1 MSKKLIVII
10 ACALFLIGMF
20 LPWEG
25 VAGILNF
32 FGVMTAAFIGSVF
45 TAILMVASLVLVIVN
60 LVMTAVKGN
69 VTKLNAITAGVLAL
83 TVILVWTSEY
93 LGFGIGSLLAFIG
106 ALGMLAAQFMPEKK

>member
-1 MSKKLIVII
+1 MSKKIIVII

-45 TAILMVASLVLVIVN
+45 TAILMVASLVLVIIN
-60 LVMTAVKGN
+60 LIMTAVKGN
-69 VTKLNAITAGVLAL
+69 VTKLNTITAGVLAI
-83 TVILVWTSEY
+83 TAILIWTSD
-93 LGFGIGSLLAFIG
+93 LGFAIGSLLAFIG

>member
-45 TAILMVASLVLVIVN
+45 TAILMVASLVLVIIN

-69 VTKLNAITAGVLAL
+69 VTKLNAITAGVLAI
-83 TVILVWTSEY
+83 TAILIWTSD

>member
-25 VAGILNF
+25 VAGLLNF
-32 FGVMTAAFIGSVF
+32 FGVLSAAFIASVF
-45 TAILMVASLVLVIVN
+45 TAILMLASLVLVIVN
-60 LVMTAVKGN
+60 LVMTAVKGD
-69 VTKLNAITAGVLAL
+69 VTKLNTITAGVLAI
-83 TVILVWTSEY
+83 TAILIWTGD
-93 LGFGIGSLLAFIG
+93 LGFSIGSLLAFIA